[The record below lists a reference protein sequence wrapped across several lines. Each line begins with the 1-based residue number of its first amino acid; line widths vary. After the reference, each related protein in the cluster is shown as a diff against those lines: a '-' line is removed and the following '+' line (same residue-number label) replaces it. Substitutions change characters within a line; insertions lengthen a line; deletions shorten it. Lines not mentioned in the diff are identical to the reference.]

1 MENIMHEY
9 TVNLHMHTTYSDGT
23 GSHSDI
29 ANAAI
34 KAGIDAVIVTDHN
47 VWVQGV
53 EGYFG
58 DDQNKVLVLVGEEIH
73 DQVRSPQKNHLLVFG
88 VEKELEHLAA
98 DPQNLINAINKNDG
112 LSFLAHPY
120 DPESQTFGEE
130 NLSWVD
136 WDIDNFTGIELWNS
150 MSEFKSL
157 LTSHL
162 PAIFY
167 AFNFKRVARG
177 PFSQSISIWDRLLA
191 KGKPVVAVGGSDAHN
206 LLGKLG
212 PISRNLFPYEW
223 HFGAINTHILASAEF
238 SGDPANDR
246 TLVYQALRQG
256 HCYLGYDLPASTKG
270 FHFSAQT
277 KKDSAIMGDT
287 IQLKDSPTLQ
297 VKLPQTAEF
306 HLLKDGKVIA
316 SYKNRETA
324 AFHIDETGVYRVE
337 VYINYKGRRRAW
349 IFSNPIYVR

>member
-1 MENIMHEY
+1 MHEY
-9 TVNLHMHTTYSDGT
+9 TINLHMHTTFSDGT
-23 GSHSDI
+23 GSHTDI
-29 ANAAI
+29 AEAAI
-34 KAGIDAVIVTDHN
+34 RAGLDAVIVTDHN

-58 DDQNKVLVLVGEEIH
+58 KDDKKVLILVGEEIH
-73 DQVRSPQKNHLLVFG
+73 DRQRDPQKNHLLVFG

-98 DPQNLINAINKNDG
+98 DPQTLINAINDNQG

-120 DPESQTFGEE
+120 DPESETFGEK

-136 WDIDNFTGIELWNS
+136 WDIDNFTGVELWNS
-150 MSEFKSL
+150 LSEFKSL
-157 LTSHL
+157 LTGYL

-191 KGKPVVAVGGSDAHN
+191 KGKPIVAVGGSDAHN

-223 HFGAINTHILASAEF
+223 HFGAINTHILASEELTGNA
-238 SGDPANDR
+238 STDR
-246 TLVYQALRQG
+246 ILIYDALRQG

-270 FHFSAQT
+270 FRFSAQSKNGT
-277 KKDSAIMGDT
+277 AIMGDT
-287 IQLKDSPTLQ
+287 TQFTDSPTLQ
-297 VKLPQTAEF
+297 INLPQKAEV
-306 HLLKDGKVIA
+306 HLLKDGQVILTH
-316 SYKNRETA
+316 KNRKTTE
-324 AFHIDETGVYRVE
+324 FQVNQPGVYRVE
-337 VYINYKGRRRAW
+337 VYINYKERRRAW
-349 IFSNPIYVR
+349 IFSNPIYIR